1 MKRPS
6 YPWFKI
12 LIWLFA
18 CFQAMS
24 AHSISFQNSEHLSI
38 ENLKKFMD
46 WFTYSPHPMGSKEQV
61 KIANDLHA
69 TLKKMNLKVSEMK
82 FDVDVPNLDSSK
94 FGGKV
99 AMATLTK
106 KVTGINIIATKKGT
120 DNCSIILGGHYDT
133 KYFSQFKFVGA
144 NDGGSST
151 VLLLELARIL
161 QKTKAKK
168 ESYLQKC
175 DIHFIFFDGEEA
187 FLNDWNDGLNYLG
200 IQDNTYGSKEFV
212 KKQVK
217 NKNGIKF
224 YANKKINLVIILD
237 MVGHKNQKL
246 FFTKGSDT
254 KYADTFIQHA
264 KDLDISN
271 FPYQIEDDHISFA
284 QEGIP
289 FLHIIDWKNLDE
301 WHTSNDTID
310 IISFEKIKNLGNSIK
325 YFLMSERK

>member
-1 MKRPS
+1 MKHPS

-18 CFQAMS
+18 CIQAMA

-46 WFTYSPHPMGSKEQV
+46 WFTNSPHPMGSKEQV
-61 KIANDLHA
+61 KIANDLQE
-69 TLKKMNLKVSEMK
+69 TLKKMNLKVREMK
-82 FDVDVPNLDSSK
+82 FDVEVPNLDSTK

-99 AMATLTK
+99 AMAGLTK
-106 KVTGINIIATKKGT
+106 KVTGINVVATRKGS

-151 VLLLELARIL
+151 VLLLELARVL
-161 QKTKAKK
+161 QKTKEKK

-175 DIHFIFFDGEEA
+175 DIHFVFFDGEEA
-187 FLNDWNDGLNYLG
+187 FLNEWNDGLNYLG

-212 KKQVK
+212 KTQIKS
-217 NKNGIKF
+217 KNGTKIF
-224 YANKKINLVIILD
+224 DNKKIELVIILD
-237 MVGHKNQKL
+237 MIGHKNQKL
-246 FFTKGSDT
+246 YFTKGSNT
-254 KYADTFIQHA
+254 KLAEIFIQHA
-264 KDLDISN
+264 KEIDISN
-271 FPYQIEDDHISFA
+271 FPYQIEDDHIPFS
-284 QEGIP
+284 QEEIS

-301 WHTSNDTID
+301 WHTSNDTKN

-325 YFLMSERK
+325 YFLISERK